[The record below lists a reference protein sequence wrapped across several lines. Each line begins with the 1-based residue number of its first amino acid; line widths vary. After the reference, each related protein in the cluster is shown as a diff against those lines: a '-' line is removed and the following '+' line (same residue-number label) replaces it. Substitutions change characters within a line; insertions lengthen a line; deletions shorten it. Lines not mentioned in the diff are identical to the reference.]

1 MLSEKKGRVVIRTAG
16 RIVVLDV
23 DEITWMQACSNYVK
37 IFAGNQEYS
46 VRDGIGE
53 VCKALDPKHFVRI
66 HRSTV
71 VNVCKIRELQ
81 PCNSGEYIV
90 VLRNGKE
97 LSCSRGYRKRLDELI
112 GL

>member
-1 MLSEKKGRVVIRTAG
+1 
-16 RIVVLDV
+16 VLDV